1 MNTDTPEL
9 NPNSQQIAPAVV
21 PAAPEEST
29 TPNEPAPTHDDP
41 EPQTEEPKSP
51 TGHKRNGKIA
61 QLPYAVRTQINTML
75 LDGAPY
81 AKIKA
86 AIGEHGKD
94 LSPTNFTGWKQG
106 GYLDWLYEQRWR
118 EDTRAYHQSALTL
131 FPDSDPVKLNQCALQ
146 VAILQMLSALQNLE
160 RTGLN
165 QKLGGDS
172 AAYSRLVNALSR
184 ACREAINAQK
194 FHENRTA
201 TVQLKHKDP
210 NRKLGGE
217 RNIVLDRWHDLFGH
231 DLTEP
236 DPAENLERSS
246 RGDEAPINPLP
257 ARSSRGNEAQISTDP
272 APQIQPAEPLANEA
286 NVPTIPFVEE
296 ASKTEP
302 VHTLQSQTTV
312 LPLPFI
318 RGEGRG
324 EGLPVGLHVHGEAS
338 LSAELPSSQDPES
351 SIKDPES
358 RPAIQQSTPVPEL
371 CRDCS
376 TPLPRLLPNGTRP
389 HRRCPGCD
397 TLLHPPGSKFD
408 RCQFCNSAYALQEN
422 NERLSDFCLRCNNA
436 LPPPGRVFLT
446 HCPGCG
452 LAVGGPT
459 AGGNRVLTRCPDC
472 KHDLPLLVPVP
483 TSPDVATEIT
493 VAPSQI

>member
-1 MNTDTPEL
+1 MNTNTPTL
-9 NPNSQQIAPAVV
+9 NQDSQQSAPAAV
-21 PAAPEEST
+21 PPAPEEST
-29 TPNEPAPTHDDP
+29 TSNEPVPAHDDP
-41 EPQTEEPKSP
+41 EPETEEPKSR

-86 AIGEHGKD
+86 AIGDHGKD

-201 TVQLKHKDP
+201 TIQLQHKDP

-236 DPAENLERSS
+236 DPAENSE
-246 RGDEAPINPLP
+246 
-257 ARSSRGNEAQISTDP
+257 RSSRGNEAQISPLSDFPNVVDEVTSPEPPNPAVPCAAPEPSESGSDCSSRREEAPISTDP
-272 APQIQPAEPLANEA
+272 APSN
-286 NVPTIPFVEE
+286 
-296 ASKTEP
+296 
-302 VHTLQSQTTV
+302 
-312 LPLPFI
+312 
-318 RGEGRG
+318 
-324 EGLPVGLHVHGEAS
+324 
-338 LSAELPSSQDPES
+338 PSRHSWHS
-351 SIKDPES
+351 WHSCHS
-358 RPAIQQSTPVPEL
+358 EL
-371 CRDCS
+371 C
-376 TPLPRLLPNGTRP
+376 
-389 HRRCPGCD
+389 
-397 TLLHPPGSKFD
+397 PPPI
-408 RCQFCNSAYALQEN
+408 QE
-422 NERLSDFCLRCNNA
+422 SIHA
-436 LPPPGRVFLT
+436 SIPPSLPPRIDRNPI
-446 HCPGCG
+446 
-452 LAVGGPT
+452 
-459 AGGNRVLTRCPDC
+459 
-472 KHDLPLLVPVP
+472 
-483 TSPDVATEIT
+483 S
-493 VAPSQI
+493 S